1 MKGMGANKIVEK
13 NIMKKFIVSM
23 GLAAAGTASLQ
34 AAYTPDMSDTS
45 KIWTVSASLRSFY
58 DDNYT
63 TASNGPNKKGSFGIQ
78 VSPQFELN
86 VPLTQTEL
94 GMRYIYGLSYYE
106 ERDHLGQSPYDQTH
120 QLDLWADH
128 AFNERWHARAQDSFV
143 SAQDPGLINA
153 PGTPGAT
160 LQRVQGN
167 NIVNTAKIS
176 VTTDWTDLFSTV
188 LSYKNSLYD
197 YQNKGGNAANPS
209 LAGLLNRDENLVS
222 LDLQWHVMPTTT
234 AFVGYQYGQVVYNGG
249 EQIGLPNFTS
259 SSRDTR
265 SHYGYVGVQH
275 SFLDNL
281 KGTVDVGVQYT
292 EDYNDPTAKT
302 QVNPYAN
309 ASLVYTYASGSYA
322 EIGLTHTRNAT
333 VIAAVSAGSLTL
345 DQESTLV
352 YGSVNHQ
359 LTSKLVANAMASFQD
374 SAYNGGLYNGQS
386 DDYYSLG
393 LSLTYKFTRNF
404 SAEGGY
410 NFDDYVSGIPGQA
423 YTRNRVF
430 LGVTATV

>member
-1 MKGMGANKIVEK
+1 
-13 NIMKKFIVSM
+13 MKKFIVTM

-45 KIWTVSASLRSFY
+45 KMWTVSASLRSFY

-86 VPLTQTEL
+86 VPLQQTEL
-94 GMRYIYGLSYYE
+94 GLRYIYGLSYYE

-120 QLDLWADH
+120 QLSLWADH
-128 AFNERWHARAQDSFV
+128 AFTENWKARAEDSFV
-143 SAQDPGLINA
+143 SAQDPGLLNPA
-153 PGTPGAT
+153 GTPGIPT
-160 LQRVQGN
+160 RVEGN
-167 NIVNTAKIS
+167 NIVNTAKVS

-188 LSYKNSLYD
+188 LAYQNTFYD
-197 YQNKGGNAANPS
+197 YQNSGGTALNPS
-209 LAGLLNRDENLVS
+209 LAGMLNRDENLVS
-222 LDLQWHVMPTTT
+222 LDFQWHIMPTTT
-234 AFVGYQYGQVVYNGG
+234 AFVGYQYGQIIYNGG
-249 EQIGLPNFTS
+249 EPIAPGYVS
-259 SSRDTR
+259 SSRDNR

-275 SFLDNL
+275 DFLANL
-281 KGTVDVGVQYT
+281 TGSVSVGAQYT
-292 EDYNDPTAKT
+292 EDYNDPAATS
-302 QVNPYAN
+302 QVSPYAK
-309 ASLVYTYASGSYA
+309 ASLLYTYATGSYA

-333 VIAAVSAGSLTL
+333 DQVAENAAGKLTL

-352 YGSVNHQ
+352 YGSINHQ

-374 SAYNGGLYNGQS
+374 SDYHGGLYDGQS
-386 DDYYSLG
+386 DDYYTLG
-393 LSLTYKFTRNF
+393 LSLKCNFTRNF

-423 YTRNRVF
+423 YTRNRVYM
-430 LGVTATV
+430 GVTATF